1 MSWKPPPKP
10 PLRGSF
16 RTHCFEC
23 GATDTPKWRFG
34 QTLCNACGL
43 KRKTQQARGWA
54 LPLPAAVTGGAPK
67 RGRPLKASLDHQVYE
82 APELASW
89 PRPAGAPVHATSVAP
104 PQPHDGTDGG
114 EHSHPWTDGP
124 GNPPAQAQRHA
135 TAPQPSEE
143 RVMVVESSC
152 LQCSVPLRLPVE
164 QLQNATVPVNRMQC
178 GQCGHVMSIE
188 WTPPVQ

>member
-1 MSWKPPPKP
+1 M
-10 PLRGSF
+10 
-16 RTHCFEC
+16 
-23 GATDTPKWRFG
+23 
-34 QTLCNACGL
+34 
-43 KRKTQQARGWA
+43 RGWA

-67 RGRPLKASLDHQVYE
+67 RSRPMNPVLDPRVFA
-82 APELASW
+82 APELAVW
-89 PRPAGAPVHATSVAP
+89 PRPAAAPVHAKAVTP
-104 PQPHDGTDGG
+104 PQPRDGTGG
-114 EHSHPWTDGP
+114 EHSRAWTDGP
-124 GNPPAQAQRHA
+124 RNLLAQAQRHA